1 MIRQLWGITTTDDI
15 QAMIEEGD
23 DGISRVK
30 GLIKSV
36 RFMLFAFMVLPK
48 MLISLALLVLGTM
61 WLVATDDFSD
71 LILNAVALEFV
82 IKLDEL
88 IFECMVPQTVKQDLA
103 NAKLWIPMKMSALT
117 EDEQKAKATTDG
129 LIRSWIWYI
138 VIILGAYAYL

>member
-1 MIRQLWGITTTDDI
+1 
-15 QAMIEEGD
+15 
-23 DGISRVK
+23 
-30 GLIKSV
+30 
-36 RFMLFAFMVLPK
+36 
-48 MLISLALLVLGTM
+48 M

-138 VIILGAYAYL
+138 VIISGAYAYLIYGQMLPGIGVFPEYAYDLNCQDYWVQKQTPVCKAGA